1 MSLPSV
7 VLSSS
12 SILCAKMDGVR
23 GSQKSNPLWRTQ
35 GDSESWLIFPGFGGG
50 ALCDWGSSFYVC
62 CFQDLLGVLFYFV
75 IFYSWVF
82 LYTGLIDYERKMSNK
97 NFNESPYQ
105 RGRSC
110 RDKIHVKNLKPRC
123 IISLVP
129 SEVSLPS
136 RKSKNSVFE
145 TRENLGIMHACI
157 TGDDFIESSNIFLME
172 RFPCIKSSC
181 NMTEASFSKN
191 LQVSDWKRENNFENN
206 R

>member
-1 MSLPSV
+1 MKDSGRLRILTHFPWVWGWSV
-7 VLSSS
+7 MWLGLL
-12 SILCAKMDGVR
+12 ILC
-23 GSQKSNPLWRTQ
+23 L
-35 GDSESWLIFPGFGGG
+35 LFPRSLGGFI
-50 ALCDWGSSFYVC
+50 
-62 CFQDLLGVLFYFV
+62 LFCHILFL
-75 IFYSWVF
+75 SF